1 MPRTNFRPLATAIS
15 LLAVAGTAVAQQTS
29 RTTAR
34 FTSIEQSMWA
44 SGGGFVYDFAQDY
57 TVGAETGS
65 LPINPPPVS
74 ASGVTVDTRF
84 AVSAVAELGVGV
96 GFGLD
101 SGTVDAAM
109 FYDIDMTAPTLVLG
123 GGFFDLEFEATLSPA
138 SQLITRSP
146 DAYANLDAIFAVS
159 NNLFAEA
166 IVSCST
172 ATAILGGIER
182 GTFQHRSYPLID
194 IDLRETL
201 FGFNPDGDGR
211 FYWKG
216 VDVGGVGQVITIG
229 SPLAPA
235 AEITVGDWRI
245 DAAGGVAG
253 PDRLA
258 AEGEIT
264 MLTALIDVDSAITG
278 GSVATGAGIR
288 VSMSDNIVLDTG
300 YDVIDFD
307 NVYAI
312 GYRQAFGL
320 DAGVLVTLDFSRSV
334 DLRWPDGTIT
344 SGTSVGPLPLADVPQ
359 VRVGTNMGTTEVAI
373 RPTYTLAAELTND
386 TDLTFDVDFAA
397 QVARGNF
404 DFEFDSLIYDT
415 TISRSFGPLWSRG
428 WQVANP
434 TLDVYTQRFPLG
446 GFAPVTGEPVNV
458 VSTRNAF
465 LQAR

>member
-1 MPRTNFRPLATAIS
+1 MSPKLPERKSSPLVAAVAV
-15 LLAVAGTAVAQQTS
+15 LAVAGIAHAQQTS

-65 LPINPPPVS
+65 LTVNPGPVS
-74 ASGVTVDTRF
+74 GSGVTVDTRF

-109 FYDIDMTAPTLVLG
+109 FYDIDMTAPTLVRG
-123 GGFFDLEFEATLSPA
+123 GGFFNLEFEASLSPT

-159 NNLFAEA
+159 NNLFGEA
-166 IVSCST
+166 IVSCSA
-172 ATAILGGIER
+172 ATALLGGIER
-182 GTFQHRSYPLID
+182 GTFRHRSYPLID

-216 VDVGGVGQVITIG
+216 ADVGGVGQVITIG

-245 DAAGGVAG
+245 DAQGGVAG

-258 AEGEIT
+258 AQGEIT

-307 NVYAI
+307 NIYAI

-320 DAGVLVTLDFSRSV
+320 DAAVLVTLDFSQAV

-359 VRVGTNMGTTEVAI
+359 VRIGTGEVAI
-373 RPTYTLAAELTND
+373 RPTYSLAAELTND

-404 DFEFDSLIYDT
+404 DFEFNSLIYDT
-415 TISRSFGPLWSRG
+415 SVSRSFGPLWSQD

-434 TLDVYTQRFPLG
+434 TIDVYTQRFPLG
-446 GFAPVTGEPVNV
+446 GFAPVTGEPVSV

-465 LQAR
+465 GRAR

>member
-1 MPRTNFRPLATAIS
+1 MITTRIRPLAAAAA
-15 LLAVAGTAVAQQTS
+15 LLAVAGAVQAQQTS

-44 SGGGFVYDFAQDY
+44 SGAGFVYDFAQDY

-65 LPINPPPVS
+65 LGINPGPVS
-74 ASGVTVDTRF
+74 GSGVTVDTRF

-101 SGTVDAAM
+101 SGTVDASLL
-109 FYDIDMTAPTLVLG
+109 YDIDMTAPTFVRG
-123 GGFFDLEFEATLSPA
+123 GGFFDLEFQASLLPS

-166 IVSCST
+166 IVSCSA

-216 VDVGGVGQVITIG
+216 ADVGGVGQVITIG

-245 DAAGGVAG
+245 DAQGGVSG

-258 AEGEIT
+258 AQGEIT
-264 MLTALIDVDSAITG
+264 MLTALIDVDASITG

-288 VSMSDNIVLDTG
+288 VGMSDNIVLDTG

-307 NVYAI
+307 NIYQI
-312 GYRQAFGL
+312 GYRQAFEL
-320 DAGVLVTLDFSRSV
+320 NAGVLVTLDFSRPV

-344 SGTSVGPLPLADVPQ
+344 SGTRVGPLPLVDVPQ
-359 VRVGTNMGTTEVAI
+359 VRVGTGEVAI
-373 RPTYTLAAELTND
+373 RPMYTLAAELAND
-386 TDLTFDVDFAA
+386 TDLTFDVDFEA
-397 QVARGNF
+397 QAARGNF

-415 TISRSFGPLWSRG
+415 SVSRSFGPLWSRG

-434 TLDVYTQRFPLG
+434 TIDVYAQRFPLG
-446 GFAPVTGEPVNV
+446 GFAPVAGEAVNV
-458 VSTRNAF
+458 VSTTNAF
-465 LQAR
+465 QRAR